1 MSYIDPLDDLPPP
14 PAYSAEELDRKIST
28 TIHLSL
34 NTPQPQPDDDWE
46 VWDEAAF
53 EVAARALAVGGP
65 SSAQAGSSTHPVEPL
80 KIKKKGP
87 EPYAPSKPRPNWLS
101 QAESAP
107 QDAQTS
113 QCGAPNNTAPMPIA
127 IHQIPEE
134 EEEDEDH
141 LSQPPPAFTPNAP
154 SLDGP
159 PYEQVMSPPWV
170 ADGSSVGSPLNSPTM
185 PTQQLVYPEPPDDIP
200 VQMPAPQAD
209 MRHRSPQPQV
219 RMPQPQG
226 DMHLRMPQGGMHHQ
240 IPRHSLPPRLPSA
253 PQRTY
258 QAVSEYSIP
267 KPSHNSTFDPSVAYN
282 QESNYGRSQAPMVL
296 PQAPAADYSYNAAAF
311 YKSVSTSLAVT
322 DIDLDIF
329 GQCRGCITFENK
341 AITE

>member
-34 NTPQPQPDDDWE
+34 NTPQPQPDDEWE
-46 VWDEAAF
+46 VWDESAF

-80 KIKKKGP
+80 KIKKKGT

-107 QDAQTS
+107 QDTQTS
-113 QCGAPNNTAPMPIA
+113 QRGAPNNTAPMPIA
-127 IHQIPEE
+127 VHQIPEE
-134 EEEDEDH
+134 EDEDEDR

-209 MRHRSPQPQV
+209 MRHRSPQPQ
-219 RMPQPQG
+219 G

-240 IPRHSLPPRLPSA
+240 IPRHSLPPTLPSA

-258 QAVSEYSIP
+258 QAAPQWPVSEYTIP

-282 QESNYGRSQAPMVL
+282 QESNYGRSQAPMV
-296 PQAPAADYSYNAAAF
+296 PTQAPAADYSYNAAAF
-311 YKSVSTSLAVT
+311 YNAAVASHLKT
-322 DIDLDIF
+322 RPS
-329 GQCRGCITFENK
+329 QNNHSQHMYVC
-341 AITE
+341 